1 MNFPQIAP
9 NIPSNAKNLN
19 LPWTNCNRHTTRSRE
34 LDSERLSLYPNLDY
48 KELYDTLY
56 EFIPDLRIVNSSLYA
71 CGESFCFLS
80 SQSGWKLQL
89 TLGKSLL
96 ILLAAL
102 FPFMERNTIE
112 DFPYNITELIDVLP
126 ISLCREVSKLT
137 TENLTLTPKFTS
149 DFWKLQKKTSTS

>member
-1 MNFPQIAP
+1 M
-9 NIPSNAKNLN
+9 
-19 LPWTNCNRHTTRSRE
+19 E
-34 LDSERLSLYPNLDY
+34 
-48 KELYDTLY
+48 
-56 EFIPDLRIVNSSLYA
+56 
-71 CGESFCFLS
+71 
-80 SQSGWKLQL
+80 QL

-149 DFWKLQKKTSTS
+149 DF